1 MSVNRYV
8 ASGNLTRD
16 PEEGA
21 TKSGVFVLELGIAVN
36 ERRKNARGE
45 WEDQANFL
53 DCVMY
58 GSRAEAV
65 SRYLHKGD
73 KVTVDGKLRQERWEK
88 DGQKRSKIRVVIDDI
103 DFSGN
108 KRQEAE
114 PEREPLQDGV
124 YDEDIL
130 F

>member
-1 MSVNRYV
+1 MAMSVNRYV

-16 PEEGA
+16 PEERV
-21 TKSGVFVLELGIAVN
+21 TKSGTFVLELGLAVN
-36 ERRKNARGE
+36 ERRKNQQGE
-45 WEDQANFL
+45 WEDYANFI

-73 KVTVDGKLRQERWEK
+73 KVVIDGKLRQERWEK
-88 DGQKRSKIRVVIDDI
+88 DGQKRSKIRVVIEDI

-108 KRQEAE
+108 RRDEPE
-114 PEREPLQDGV
+114 PEREQGGV
-124 YDEDIL
+124 YDEDIP